1 MSADGKDSG
10 GEGGEKFLSRWSRL
24 KREVKE
30 QSPDPEAPPGNRPPA
45 QRVADPDTPLPQL
58 PPVDQ
63 LTLDSDYRD
72 FFHPKVDEKVRLA
85 ALKKLFS
92 DPHFNVMD
100 GLDTYI
106 DDYSKPDPLPA
117 AMLATL
123 RQAQKIIGWAKE
135 APEEAEANRAAE
147 AAELLPVSPPDQ
159 TASTEVDPGQPLAI
173 AVEPPPVEP
182 TQDTEPTPQP
192 SVAAER
198 KS

>member
-1 MSADGKDSG
+1 MDADGKPSDRD
-10 GEGGEKFLSRWSRL
+10 GGEKFLSRWSRL

-30 QSPDPEAPPGNRPPA
+30 QSPDQDSPPGNHPPA
-45 QRVADPDTPLPQL
+45 LRVADSNTPLPQL
-58 PPVDQ
+58 PPLEE

-72 FFHPKVDEKVRLA
+72 FLHPKVDEKVRLA

-106 DDYSKPDPLPA
+106 DDFSKPDPLPA
-117 AMLATL
+117 AMLASL
-123 RQAQKIIGWAKE
+123 RQAQKIIEWAKE
-135 APEEAEANRAAE
+135 TPEETEAKRAE
-147 AAELLPVSPPDQ
+147 AAADRVAVSLPEQ
-159 TASTEVDPGQPLAI
+159 AASAAVAVDRPLAV
-173 AVEPPPVEP
+173 AVEPPPVGPSQNAEQP
-182 TQDTEPTPQP
+182 PQL

>member
-1 MSADGKDSG
+1 MGADSKDGG

-30 QSPDPEAPPGNRPPA
+30 QSPDQESQPGSQPLVS
-45 QRVADPDTPLPQL
+45 RVADPDTPLPQL

-63 LTLDSDYRD
+63 LTLESDYRD

-135 APEEAEANRAAE
+135 TPEEAEANRAAE
-147 AAELLPVSPPDQ
+147 AAELLPVIPPDQ
-159 TASTEVDPGQPLAI
+159 AASTAVDLEPPPA
-173 AVEPPPVEP
+173 AEVEPPPVEQL
-182 TQDTEPTPQP
+182 QD
-192 SVAAER
+192 AE
-198 KS
+198 KK

>member
-1 MSADGKDSG
+1 MSADR
-10 GEGGEKFLSRWSRL
+10 EEFLSRWSRL

-30 QSPDPEAPPGNRPPA
+30 QSPGQESQPGNQPPVP
-45 QRVADPDTPLPQL
+45 QVTDPNTPPPQL
-58 PPVDQ
+58 PSLDQ
-63 LTLDSDYRD
+63 LTLDSDFRD
-72 FFHPKVDEKVRLA
+72 FLHPKVDEKVRLA

-123 RQAQKIIGWAKE
+123 RQAQKIIAWAKE
-135 APEEAEANRAAE
+135 TPEETEAKRAAE
-147 AAELLPVSPPDQ
+147 SADPVPVSLPDQ
-159 TASTEVDPGQPLAI
+159 AASADVPVEQPPEV
-173 AVEPPPVEP
+173 AVEPPPAAQLQNAEP
-182 TQDTEPTPQP
+182 LPNP
-192 SVAAER
+192 SIAAER

>member
-1 MSADGKDSG
+1 MSADR
-10 GEGGEKFLSRWSRL
+10 EEFLSRWSRL

-30 QSPDPEAPPGNRPPA
+30 QSPDREPPRVNQPPA
-45 QRVADPDTPLPQL
+45 PRAADPDTPPLQL
-58 PPVDQ
+58 PPVEQ

-72 FFHPKVDEKVRLA
+72 FLHPKVDEKVRLA

-123 RQAQKIIGWAKE
+123 RQAQKIIAWAKE
-135 APEEAEANRAAE
+135 TPEETEAKRAAE
-147 AAELLPVSPPDQ
+147 SADPVPVFLPDQ
-159 TASTEVDPGQPLAI
+159 AASTEVP
-173 AVEPPPVEP
+173 VEPPLAVAGEP
-182 TQDTEPTPQP
+182 PPAAQLQNAEPLPNP
-192 SVAAER
+192 SIAAER

>member
-1 MSADGKDSG
+1 MGTESKDGG
-10 GEGGEKFLSRWSRL
+10 GEGGEKFLSRWLRL

-30 QSPDPEAPPGNRPPA
+30 QSPDQEAPPGNRPPA
-45 QRVADPDTPLPQL
+45 PRVVAPDTPLPQL

-72 FFHPKVDEKVRLA
+72 FFHPKVDEQVRLA

-123 RQAQKIIGWAKE
+123 RQAQKIIEWAKE
-135 APEEAEANRAAE
+135 TPEQTEANRAAE
-147 AAELLPVSPPDQ
+147 SAEQAAAALRDQTELTVVSPEP
-159 TASTEVDPGQPLAI
+159 PLAT
-173 AVEPPPVEP
+173 AVEPPPVEAL
-182 TQDTEPTPQP
+182 QATEQSPEP
-192 SVAAER
+192 SVPAER

>member
-1 MSADGKDSG
+1 MSADR
-10 GEGGEKFLSRWSRL
+10 EEFLSRWSRL

-30 QSPDPEAPPGNRPPA
+30 QSSGQESQPGNQPPVP
-45 QRVADPDTPLPQL
+45 QVADPDTPPPQL
-58 PPVDQ
+58 PPLED

-123 RQAQKIIGWAKE
+123 RQAQKIIAWAKE
-135 APEEAEANRAAE
+135 TPEETEAKRAAE
-147 AAELLPVSPPDQ
+147 SADPVPASLPDQ
-159 TASTEVDPGQPLAI
+159 AASADVPVEQPPAV
-173 AVEPPPVEP
+173 AVEPTPAEQL
-182 TQDTEPTPQP
+182 QDAKQSPEP
-192 SVAAER
+192 SVPVQR
-198 KS
+198 NS

>member
-1 MSADGKDSG
+1 MSADRED
-10 GEGGEKFLSRWSRL
+10 FLSRWSRL
-24 KREVKE
+24 KRDAKE
-30 QSPDPEAPPGNRPPA
+30 QSPGQESPPGNQLPA
-45 QRVADPDTPLPQL
+45 PRLVDPDTPLPQL
-58 PPVDQ
+58 PPLDQ

-100 GLDTYI
+100 GLDVYI

-135 APEEAEANRAAE
+135 TKDETEAKRAEESAAPVPMSVA
-147 AAELLPVSPPDQ
+147 DQ
-159 TASTEVDPGQPLAI
+159 TESTTV
-173 AVEPPPVEP
+173 AVEPPLAVAVEAPLTGQLQDAEQHSEPP
-182 TQDTEPTPQP
+182 TTTD
-192 SVAAER
+192 R
-198 KS
+198 KSQR

>member
-1 MSADGKDSG
+1 MSEDR
-10 GEGGEKFLSRWSRL
+10 ENFLSRWSRL

-30 QSPDPEAPPGNRPPA
+30 PSPGGESPHGSQPLAPRA
-45 QRVADPDTPLPQL
+45 ADPATPLPQL
-58 PPVDQ
+58 PPLDD

-100 GLDTYI
+100 GLDVYI

-123 RQAQKIIGWAKE
+123 RQARKILEWAKE
-135 APEEAEANRAAE
+135 TPEETEARRAAASADALPGALPDE
-147 AAELLPVSPPDQ
+147 A
-159 TASTEVDPGQPLAI
+159 ASTEVGVEQPPAV
-173 AVEPPPVEP
+173 AVEPPLAEP
-182 TQDTEPTPQP
+182 LQNAEQPPEPFVPEQ
-192 SVAAER
+192 R

>member
-1 MSADGKDSG
+1 MGTDRENNG
-10 GEGGEKFLSRWSRL
+10 GDGGEKFLSRWSRL

-45 QRVADPDTPLPQL
+45 PRVADPNTPPPQL

-63 LTLDSDYRD
+63 LTLESDYRD

-123 RQAQKIIGWAKE
+123 RQAQNILEWAKE
-135 APEEAEANRAAE
+135 TKEETEAKRAA
-147 AAELLPVSPPDQ
+147 ASADPAPVSLPDQ
-159 TASTEVDPGQPLAI
+159 AASTKDAVEQPPAV
-173 AVEPPPVEP
+173 AVEPPLAGQVQDAEQPPEP
-182 TQDTEPTPQP
+182 FVPEP
-192 SVAAER
+192 R

>member
-1 MSADGKDSG
+1 MSEDR
-10 GEGGEKFLSRWSRL
+10 ENFLSRWSRL
-24 KREVKE
+24 KQEVKE
-30 QSPDPEAPPGNRPPA
+30 PPPGGESPHGNQPPA
-45 QRVADPDTPLPQL
+45 PRAADPATPLPQL
-58 PPVDQ
+58 PPLDD

-123 RQAQKIIGWAKE
+123 RQAQKILEWAKE
-135 APEEAEANRAAE
+135 TPEETEAKRAA
-147 AAELLPVSPPDQ
+147 ASADPLPVALPDQ
-159 TASTEVDPGQPLAI
+159 AGPAEVVDGQPPAVAVVPPLA
-173 AVEPPPVEP
+173 EPLANAEQPPEP
-182 TQDTEPTPQP
+182 FVPAQ
-192 SVAAER
+192 R

>member
-1 MSADGKDSG
+1 MSEDR
-10 GEGGEKFLSRWSRL
+10 ENFLSRWSRL
-24 KREVKE
+24 KQEGNE
-30 QSPDPEAPPGNRPPA
+30 PSPGGESPHGNPPA
-45 QRVADPDTPLPQL
+45 APRAAAPDTPLPQL
-58 PPVDQ
+58 PPVEQ

-123 RQAQKIIGWAKE
+123 RQAQKIIAWAKE
-135 APEEAEANRAAE
+135 TPDEAEAKRAAE
-147 AAELLPVSPPDQ
+147 AAELLPVPVTSPDQ
-159 TASTEVDPGQPLAI
+159 AAPTAVDLEPPPAI
-173 AVEPPPVEP
+173 AVEQPPAAQSQNAEQLPN
-182 TQDTEPTPQP
+182 P
-192 SVAAER
+192 SIAAER

>member
-1 MSADGKDSG
+1 MSADTENGGGNGGGKV
-10 GEGGEKFLSRWSRL
+10 LSRWSRL
-24 KREVKE
+24 KRDAKE
-30 QSPDPEAPPGNRPPA
+30 QYPDQEPPPGIQPPA
-45 QRVADPDTPLPQL
+45 PLVADSNTPLPQL
-58 PPVDQ
+58 PPLDK

-100 GLDTYI
+100 GLDVYI

-123 RQAQKIIGWAKE
+123 RQAQKIIEWAKE
-135 APEEAEANRAAE
+135 TKEETEAKRAEASADPVPTSLADQAE
-147 AAELLPVSPPDQ
+147 S
-159 TASTEVDPGQPLAI
+159 TAVAVEPPLAV
-173 AVEPPPVEP
+173 AVEPPPAGQL
-182 TQDTEPTPQP
+182 QDAEQPPVP
-192 SVAAER
+192 SVPADW